1 MKRFFCNSLR
11 SFMALLKQ
19 CDGYLGNEGGSSN
32 MYKTLE
38 IPNFAIFSPWISK
51 EAWFT
56 LLSKSEELGCTP

>member
-1 MKRFFCNSLR
+1 
-11 SFMALLKQ
+11 MALLKQ